1 MKRHKQK
8 VVISGVNTADIKVLK
23 NKEMMEMFV
32 AYQAGDYSKR
42 EELIKGNLK
51 LVLSVLRQFVSRGA
65 NPDDLFQIGCIGLIK
80 AIDNFDLSHGV
91 RFSTYAVPMIM
102 GEIRRY
108 LRDNSPMRISRSI
121 KDVAYKALKEK
132 EKLIELLQREPSIT
146 EIANSLELP
155 EMQVKQALEAMV
167 VPMSLYDP
175 IYDDGG
181 DTIFLIDQLKDN
193 KTSTDKWE
201 FNISLERALKRL
213 NDREKFILNQR
224 FFVGKTQMEVADEIG
239 ISQAQV
245 SRLEKNA
252 IKSIKLFIK

>member
-132 EKLIELLQREPSIT
+132 EKLIEQLQREPSIT